1 MRKIAVLI
9 VLAAAGGTAAA
20 QPSLTPPSSQLRPM
34 ERGDELSEGTALAL
48 SLGGTLASYGLIVAA
63 AREEG
68 GGDGYEA
75 MATVGTLGAFFA
87 PSFGH
92 WYAGA
97 IGTRG
102 MAMRAGGAAAGLVAV
117 WWAFSECPLFAS
129 EDECHETSGPAV
141 LAIVAGGLWV
151 GGTIDDIIQAPRR
164 VRRRNAR
171 LQNLTLAPLATR
183 DGGGGLVLAG
193 QF

>member
-9 VLAAAGGTAAA
+9 VLVVAGGTAAA
-20 QPSLTPPSSQLRPM
+20 QPSLTAPSPRPAPV

-48 SLGGTLASYGLIVAA
+48 SLGGTLASYGLLVGAA
-63 AREEG
+63 HTEG
-68 GGDGYEA
+68 GEGYEA
-75 MATVGTLGAFFA
+75 MATVGSLGTFFA

-102 MAMRAGGAAAGLVAV
+102 MAMRAGGAATAMVAIV
-117 WWAFSECPLFAS
+117 WAFEQCPLFAG
-129 EDECHETSGPAV
+129 EDECNETPGPAL
-141 LAIVAGGLWV
+141 LAIVGAGLWV
-151 GGTIDDIIQAPRR
+151 GGTIDDIVQAPRR
-164 VRRRNAR
+164 VRRHNAR
-171 LQNLTLAPLATR
+171 LRELTIAPLATR

-193 QF
+193 RF